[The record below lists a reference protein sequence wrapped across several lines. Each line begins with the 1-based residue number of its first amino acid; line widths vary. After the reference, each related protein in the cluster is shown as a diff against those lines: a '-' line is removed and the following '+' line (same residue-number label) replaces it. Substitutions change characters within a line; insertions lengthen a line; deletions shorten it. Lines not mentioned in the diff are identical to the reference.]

1 MHQFPIISRTFC
13 NHPLECAGS
22 TERLLALA
30 QSCRHQG
37 LSCGRVES
45 KAILRMLVD
54 APPKISD
61 VPAKIVTVEALP
73 PLVTNALPPKSSDGP
88 PIHALSALVLA
99 AVDNLW
105 LAFAWEPPFWIVAI
119 PLCFAAVFVPTL
131 LIQKYLKHDGN
142 GRAVTFATLLGVL
155 AAIPIPITG
164 TAVGISLL
172 AWTGLGKLI
181 GRTRSR

>member
-1 MHQFPIISRTFC
+1 
-13 NHPLECAGS
+13 
-22 TERLLALA
+22 
-30 QSCRHQG
+30 
-37 LSCGRVES
+37 
-45 KAILRMLVD
+45 
-54 APPKISD
+54 
-61 VPAKIVTVEALP
+61 
-73 PLVTNALPPKSSDGP
+73 
-88 PIHALSALVLA
+88 LVLA

-119 PLCFAAVFVPTL
+119 PLCFVAVFVPSF

-142 GRAVTFATLLGVL
+142 GRAATFATLLAVL

-181 GRTRSR
+181 GRRSQ

>member
-1 MHQFPIISRTFC
+1 M
-13 NHPLECAGS
+13 
-22 TERLLALA
+22 
-30 QSCRHQG
+30 
-37 LSCGRVES
+37 V
-45 KAILRMLVD
+45 VD
-54 APPKISD
+54 TPPKISD
-61 VPAKIVTVEALP
+61 VPAKFAPVEVLP
-73 PLVTNALPPKSSDGP
+73 PLEAPPRTSEGP

-119 PLCFAAVFVPTL
+119 PLCFVAVFVPSF

-142 GRAVTFATLLGVL
+142 GRAATFATLLAVL

-172 AWTGLGKLI
+172 AWTGLGRLI
-181 GRTRSR
+181 GRTRSQ